1 MPPRRRVKARTP
13 EHAALGEA
21 IRQTRTEAELSQEQL
36 ADRVGTEFSRI
47 GLLERGLGNPSYAT
61 LLRVA
66 RALETQVGVLT
77 SLADE
82 IYARHRSG

>member
-13 EHAALGEA
+13 ELAALGEA
-21 IRQTRTEAELSQEQL
+21 IRRTREQADLTQEQL
-36 ADRVGTEFSRI
+36 ADLLDIEFSRI
-47 GLLERGLGNPSYAT
+47 GLLERGLGNPSYVT
-61 LLRVA
+61 LLRLA

-82 IYARHRSG
+82 IYARHNSG